1 MNKEEFFI
9 SECRFFSRLDVRL
22 IALSNLL
29 NEHENVLLATVGSK
43 KEELDKVRKFHKDIV
58 SSLIKEDKETVDYY
72 TKYFEKLEK
81 EQNNDT
87 N

>member
-1 MNKEEFFI
+1 MNKEELFI
-9 SECRFFSRLDVRL
+9 SECRFFSRLDIRL

-72 TKYFEKLEK
+72 TKCFEKLEK
-81 EQNNDT
+81 EQNNEQ
-87 N
+87 

>member
-1 MNKEEFFI
+1 MNKEELFI

-22 IALSNLL
+22 IALSHLL
-29 NEHENVLLATVGSK
+29 NEHESVLLATVGSK
-43 KEELDKVRKFHKDIV
+43 KEEIDKVRKFHKDIV

-81 EQNNDT
+81 EQNNE
-87 N
+87 

>member
-1 MNKEEFFI
+1 MNKEELFI

-29 NEHENVLLATVGSK
+29 NEHENVILSTSGSK
-43 KEELDKVRKFHKDIV
+43 KEEIDKVRKFHKNIV

-72 TKYFEKLEK
+72 TKYFENLEK
-81 EQNNDT
+81 GQNNE
-87 N
+87 